1 MPPATAPRISR
12 PHRHTAVLPMDGSE
26 RRCQRLQETFRRTAS
41 CRRADHGKSC
51 RHFALVSRG
60 HRSDRTPPRESP
72 RHFAARMDESVI
84 VGYYTSAEVHPR
96 SPARLL
102 LSKERKK
109 PMARNDGIDRTFA
122 RNQDL
127 PTLDDVTKVQ
137 EHNEREKDSYS
148 NQDID
153 TTQTHRN
160 VHFKKPTDSYAA
172 MFDQMIADGVI
183 STRGLKADAVK
194 YGELLFD
201 VNSAY
206 FHNHGGYEYAK
217 QFYADAYKAA
227 VEIVGGEQYIL
238 SAVMHADERNRA
250 MSEALGEDVYHYHLH
265 VVYIPVVEKEIRWTK
280 RCKDKSLVGK
290 VKETVM
296 QVSMSK
302 KWASQPAVDEATG
315 EPLRTAKGKPV
326 LRKSYSVLQ
335 DDFFQQMRSAGYTDL
350 ERGERGSSEE
360 HLTVTQFKV
369 KCEQERL
376 AQLQEAAVLAQAEVD
391 RRNREAAAA
400 EKEAAQA
407 KAKLNDVAHMLKG
420 MEKLAEEFSSD
431 PEQVLPEAGPLES
444 ARAYREKKAKPLWA
458 KIVKV
463 LRSVYRAYCDLKSK
477 FERLQ
482 ADYGREVSKNS
493 SLSERIYEVCAER
506 DSLKGKV
513 RDYERVRRAIGPE
526 QADRILEAA
535 YQQEQAEK
543 ERKRDARQKA
553 RLGAR

>member
-160 VHFKKPTDSYAA
+160 VRFKKPTDSYAA

-265 VVYIPVVEKEIRWTK
+265 VVYIPVVEKQILWSK
-280 RCKDKSLVGK
+280 RCKDESLRGT
-290 VKETVM
+290 VKETIT
-296 QVSMSK
+296 QVSRSK
-302 KWASQPAVDEATG
+302 KWESKPVLDENG
-315 EPLRTAKGKPV
+315 NPMLNAKGKKI
-326 LRKSYSVLQ
+326 LKSSYSVLQ
-335 DDFFQQMRSAGYTDL
+335 DDFFNFMRAAGYTDV
-350 ERGERGSSEE
+350 ERGERGSTEE

-369 KCEQERL
+369 
-376 AQLQEAAVLAQAEVD
+376 QAEQQ
-391 RRNREAAAA
+391 RLEAVTGQVTQAEQSLADAKAATEKQKKKLEALKKETQAAKSVAMTAHEIESMGKKNPITGNVTMTADECRTLKDYAVSSFA
-400 EKEAAQA
+400 EKS
-407 KAKLNDVAHMLKG
+407 
-420 MEKLAEEFSSD
+420 EKLKYK
-431 PEQVLPEAGPLES
+431 Q
-444 ARAYREKKAKPLWA
+444 
-458 KIVKV
+458 
-463 LRSVYRAYCDLKSK
+463 K
-477 FERLQ
+477 F
-482 ADYGREVSKNS
+482 
-493 SLSERIYEVCAER
+493 
-506 DSLKGKV
+506 
-513 RDYERVRRAIGPE
+513 E
-526 QADRILEAA
+526 QADKNAKIWKDRF
-535 YQQEQAEK
+535 EK
-543 ERKRDARQKA
+543 LNKDYEELKQKA
-553 RLGAR
+553 QPFLDAIEIASEKVWAFINAILARGKELYEHKHPARNRGQDMEI